1 VDRPGVRVRIVA
13 CLPSR
18 TFLIV
23 DQLGRRLRAAGCVF
37 AEEEAELLIG
47 TDLTGASLEALV
59 RRRIGGE
66 PLETLLGWVAFA
78 GRRLLVRPGVF
89 VPRRRTELLA
99 RTAGEHARPDA
110 VLLEL
115 CCGVG
120 PVGATVRA
128 AEIHLGDV
136 DPAALE
142 CARVNV
148 PSGQVHLSDLYADL
162 PATLRGR
169 VNVLAANAPYVPSDQ
184 VALMPSEAR
193 DHEPGLAL
201 DGGPDGVDLHRRIAA
216 QAMDWLSTNGVLVI
230 ETSVSQA
237 SLTAGAMHE
246 AGFSSDVLT
255 DPEIGACVVVG
266 RRPST

>member
-1 VDRPGVRVRIVA
+1 M
-13 CLPSR
+13 
-18 TFLIV
+18 
-23 DQLGRRLRAAGCVF
+23 
-37 AEEEAELLIG
+37 
-47 TDLTGASLEALV
+47 
-59 RRRIGGE
+59 
-66 PLETLLGWVAFA
+66 LGWVAFR

-99 RTAGEHARPDA
+99 HAAGEHARPDA

-128 AEIHLGDV
+128 GEIHLADL

-148 PSGQVHLSDLYADL
+148 PTGQVHLSDLYADL
-162 PATLRGR
+162 PPTIKGR
-169 VNVLAANAPYVPSDQ
+169 VDVLAANAPYVPSDQ
-184 VALMPSEAR
+184 VALMPPEAR
-193 DHEPGLAL
+193 DHEPVLAL

-216 QAMDWLSTNGVLVI
+216 EAMDWLAATGVLMI

-237 SLTAGAMHE
+237 SLTAQAMHE
-246 AGFSSDVLT
+246 AGFATAVVT
-255 DPEIGACVVVG
+255 DPDIEACVVVG
-266 RRPST
+266 SRAPT